1 MQTRNHLAVNM
12 LLTLG
17 FPPSNIRKALHK
29 LTGITQ
35 PDLAQRLGVSRPTVS
50 ATIDGTRHSVNVQS
64 GIADAFGVPVDDL
77 FRPDGPLSNA

>member
-35 PDLAQRLGVSRPTVS
+35 PALAQRLGVSRPTVS
-50 ATIDGTRHSVNVQS
+50 ATIDGSRHSPDVQS
-64 GIADAFGVPVDDL
+64 GIADAFGVPVDAL
-77 FRPDGPLSNA
+77 FQAEGQPSNA